1 MKYKLSHAEWR
12 KKNKNQLIL
21 MLSQG
26 ITLLYLTISSGG
38 DLGSGSF
45 KHVYNFLIN
54 VAGRKL

>member
-1 MKYKLSHAEWR
+1 
-12 KKNKNQLIL
+12 
-21 MLSQG
+21 MLSQS

-54 VAGRKL
+54 VADRKL